1 LSADGAERAREI
13 FFEAVEL
20 PAEQRSPLLEDRCGN
35 DESLRAEVESLLA
48 HHQKAGGR
56 MPPPDLVGTAAT
68 AAQSATAPIQQ
79 IGRYE
84 IRREIASGGMGT
96 VYEAVQDHPHRL
108 VALKVLRHGAASRS
122 AMKRFRH
129 EAEILG
135 RLRHPNIAQVYDAG
149 TYDEGRG
156 AQPYFAME
164 LVKGEPLLAYAESNG
179 LGTRERLDLIVKIC
193 DAVQYAHH
201 KGVIHRDLKPDNVL
215 VDDRGEPKIL
225 DFGVA
230 RATDSDIQAT
240 TIRTDIG
247 QLIGTVPY
255 MSPEQVTGDPTELD
269 TRSDVYS
276 LGVVLYELMCG
287 RLPYDLKNRTIPD
300 AVRVIQEDDP
310 TPLSSVS
317 SIHRGDV
324 ETIVA
329 KALEKDKERRYQSPA
344 ELAADV
350 RHFLAD
356 EPIVAR
362 PASTFYQLRKF
373 ARRNKI
379 LVGGVVAVFVVLVA
393 GIIGIGIALAEAR
406 DEATRSS
413 RIREFLESI
422 LISVDPL
429 TSGDKDLSVVELLDQ
444 SVDRIDEQF
453 ADDPEVAISLHL
465 TVARTY
471 GGLGRLREYETAA
484 QRAYNLGQER
494 LGANH
499 IETLNALDLLVNANF
514 TQERFEEAI
523 ALARAL
529 YERRRR
535 VRGATHS
542 ETIQAL
548 ASLAVVLSWSRQEGE
563 REEGLRLL
571 MEAYAVS
578 SQTHGPQ
585 DPRSVELGFSVSNA
599 LLRHYRFAEA
609 EPYARSAFDLCR
621 QQPSLEVN
629 CDQLAVDL
637 AVIIGLSGN
646 PSEGAR
652 IAEGASGQLI
662 NDLGPNHPIT
672 LTSLYALGLN
682 LQWSGRTE
690 EAQRHFEEYKARSME
705 SGYDFALPT
714 FLLARLQ
721 WLEGEL
727 SAADARPLIEQLV
740 ERSTKPMIPILG
752 ELGLTA
758 LARCLVDLGEYEQAD
773 TLMQQNPG
781 RLAAAVSTDHYE
793 RRLYLATLVAIKEG
807 LGESDKAEEF
817 RDLLRKAG
825 GVKGPD

>member
-13 FFEAVEL
+13 FFEAIEL
-20 PAEQRSPLLEDRCGN
+20 SAEQRSALLEERCGN
-35 DESLRAEVESLLA
+35 DASLRAEVESLLE
-48 HHQKAGGR
+48 HHRKAGGR
-56 MPPPDLVGTAAT
+56 MPPPDLAGTAST
-68 AAQSATAPIQQ
+68 TRHPSFAPVRQ

-84 IRREIASGGMGT
+84 IRREIATGGMGT

-164 LVKGEPLLAYAESNG
+164 LVKGEPLLAYAESKG
-179 LGTRERLDLIVKIC
+179 LGTRPRLDLFVKIC

-255 MSPEQVTGDPTELD
+255 MSPEQVTGDPTQLD

-310 TPLSSVS
+310 TPLGSVS
-317 SIHRGDV
+317 SVHRGDV

-350 RHFLAD
+350 RHYLAD

-373 ARRNKI
+373 ARRNKV
-379 LVGGVVAVFVVLVA
+379 LVSGVAAVFVVLVA

-406 DEATRSS
+406 EEAARSA
-413 RIREFLESI
+413 RIREFLESM
-422 LISVDPL
+422 LVSVNPYEGEYDL
-429 TSGDKDLSVVELLDQ
+429 TVIELLDQ
-444 SVDRIDEQF
+444 SVDDIDEQF
-453 ADDPEVAISLHL
+453 AADPELAVSLHL
-465 TVARTY
+465 TVGETYRTLDQREKAEVQLRKAFV
-471 GGLGRLREYETAA
+471 LGREVLGDDHPQTLKAMLFLA
-484 QRAYNLGQER
+484 DVLWKLQRQ
-494 LGANH
+494 
-499 IETLNALDLLVNANF
+499 
-514 TQERFEEAI
+514 EEAK
-523 ALARAL
+523 
-529 YERRRR
+529 
-535 VRGATHS
+535 
-542 ETIQAL
+542 
-548 ASLAVVLSWSRQEGE
+548 SLAETYVKRQRLVSGASHPETVLGVQLLGIMLGGAPGEADQDEGIKLLKQAHTTFSGTLE
-563 REEGLRLL
+563 PGHEETMKAAVLL
-571 MEAYAVS
+571 
-578 SQTHGPQ
+578 G
-585 DPRSVELGFSVSNA
+585 NI
-599 LLRHYRFAEA
+599 LLRQYRFAEA
-609 EPYARSAFDLCR
+609 EQYVREVYEWCSGRPAREFACGQVPGDLAIIVGFR
-621 QQPSLEVN
+621 GKPHQGT
-629 CDQLAVDL
+629 QLAQD
-637 AVIIGLSGN
+637 AYEGLR
-646 PSEGAR
+646 AW
-652 IAEGASGQLI
+652 A
-662 NDLGPNHPIT
+662 GPDRNST
-672 LTSLYALGLN
+672 LPALYCLGLN
-682 LQWSGRTE
+682 LQWSGQIE
-690 EAQRHFEEYKARSME
+690 EAEQRFQEFVAICEENDYQWPLA
-705 SGYDFALPT
+705 P

-721 WLEGEL
+721 MIEGKISPEQ
-727 SAADARPLIEQLV
+727 ARPVLERFVEANTNPLALV
-740 ERSTKPMIPILG
+740 RG

-758 LARCLVDLGEYEQAD
+758 LARCLVDLGEYEKAD
-773 TLMQQNPG
+773 ALMQQNPG
-781 RLAAAVSTDHYE
+781 RLTDAVSKDHFE
-793 RRLYLATLVAIKEG
+793 RRLYLNTLVDMYEG
-807 LGESDKAEEF
+807 LGRPERAAEY
-817 RDLLRKAG
+817 RALLREAEATKA
-825 GVKGPD
+825 PD